1 MRIELTASIPMKGPV
16 LFEKQFAVT
25 NSVRQLIRGVLRKYP
40 TVYTIY
46 MNGLPLLAGNV
57 KQI

>member
-1 MRIELTASIPMKGPV
+1 MKGPV

-25 NSVRQLIRGVLRKYP
+25 NSVRQLIRAVLRKYP